1 MDNFMN
7 GNEEKKLSEVDK
19 QKLCVVLGASLLAG
33 LIVGRHSRRA
43 AAKAFNAGLQQGR
56 VEGAKEVIS
65 LICATVK

>member
-1 MDNFMN
+1 MNNFMN
-7 GNEEKKLSEVDK
+7 GNEEKKLSEADK
-19 QKLCVVLGASLLAG
+19 QKLCIVCGVSLLAG

-65 LICATVK
+65 LICTAIK